1 MEPFPTATHASGGSA
16 ATTLDEIGLEAFVRE
31 HHERL
36 TRLAGMVC
44 RDPFDAADAVQAG
57 LEKAWKRRSGLREAS
72 ALRPWLDRIVVN
84 EAIRIVRRR
93 QSLFGR
99 LFIGPREIPVEPA
112 DERAASPDDSADL
125 RAAFDG
131 LKPEQRAA
139 LVIHLHLGYSVAETA
154 TIVGAPIE
162 TVRSRLRLGRE
173 RLRQTL
179 GDPR

>member
-1 MEPFPTATHASGGSA
+1 MVSSTSATRASDDSMV
-16 ATTLDEIGLEAFVRE
+16 TSLDEVGLDSFVRE
-31 HHERL
+31 HHDRL
-36 TRLAGMVC
+36 SRLAGMVC

-57 LEKAWKRRSGLREAS
+57 LELAWKRRDSLREAS

-84 EAIRIVRRR
+84 EAIRIARRR
-93 QSLFGR
+93 RSLLGR
-99 LFIGPREIPVEPA
+99 LRMGPREIPVEPI

-131 LKPEQRAA
+131 LPADQRAA
-139 LVIHLHLGYSVAETA
+139 LVLHLHLGYSVAETA

-173 RLRQTL
+173 RLRQAL